1 MIKLIENSE
10 NSGYLE
16 AKFFPLESLRFLGTF
31 SVFFFCEMLGA
42 KSKFYESLTIN
53 SDLRTQV
60 HVLSISK
67 DVQ

>member
-31 SVFFFCEMLGA
+31 SVFFFVRCWEQNQNFM
-42 KSKFYESLTIN
+42 K
-53 SDLRTQV
+53 V
-60 HVLSISK
+60 
-67 DVQ
+67 